1 MNELLVFVCDGA
13 PVRGEFV
20 SLGSTWQ
27 SIVERRDDPPAV
39 RTLMGEFV
47 AAATLLTA
55 SIKLDGTLIIQ
66 AQSKGPILLLVVEC
80 TSQLEIRAT
89 VKLNPDVT
97 EIPDN
102 ATLAELLDAE
112 GTGRLAITLD
122 PSDRKA
128 SQAPYQGIVA
138 LNRPSATHPGL
149 LEPVASV
156 SEAIM
161 LYMQNSEQLDT
172 HVWLACGPDS
182 VGGFLLQR
190 LPDTG
195 GASQYD
201 PTMMREGWER
211 IQILGNTITSEELLT
226 VSPETLLRRLFLE
239 ESNQYGVRSFPTRLV
254 RFACRCS
261 RQRVADVIRM
271 LGQEEVDGILA
282 EQGAVETTCDFCG
295 MQYRFDPVDCKQAF
309 ASTTLADAVR
319 PPSKGH

>member
-27 SIVERRDDPPAV
+27 SIVERRNDPPAV

-149 LEPVASV
+149 LEPVESV

-195 GASQYD
+195 GASEYD

-239 ESNQYGVRSFPTRLV
+239 
-254 RFACRCS
+254 
-261 RQRVADVIRM
+261 
-271 LGQEEVDGILA
+271 
-282 EQGAVETTCDFCG
+282 
-295 MQYRFDPVDCKQAF
+295 
-309 ASTTLADAVR
+309 
-319 PPSKGH
+319 

>member
-27 SIVERRDDPPAV
+27 SIVERRNDPPAV
-39 RTLMGEFV
+39 QKLMGEFV

-55 SIKLDGTLIIQ
+55 SIKLNGTLIVQ
-66 AQSKGPILLLVVEC
+66 AQSKGPIQLLVVEC
-80 TSQLEIRAT
+80 TSQLEVRAT

-112 GTGRLAITLD
+112 GSGRLAITLD
-122 PSDRKA
+122 PNDRKA
-128 SQAPYQGIVA
+128 SQTPYQGIVA
-138 LNRPSATHPGL
+138 LSRPSVTHPGL
-149 LEPVASV
+149 SEPIETV

-172 HVWLACGPDS
+172 HVWLACNS
-182 VGGFLLQR
+182 ETVGGFLLQR
-190 LPDTG
+190 LPDNG
-195 GASQYD
+195 GSSQYD
-201 PTMMREGWER
+201 PKMMTEGWQR
-211 IQILGNTITSEELLT
+211 IQMLGNTITKEELLT

-239 ESNQYGVRSFPTRLV
+239 ESSRYGVHRFPTRLV
-254 RFACRCS
+254 KFSCRCS

-271 LGQEEVDGILA
+271 LGQEEVDSILA

-295 MQYRFDPVDCKQAF
+295 MQYRFDSVDCKQAF
-309 ASTTLADAVR
+309 ASSTLSDAVR

>member
-27 SIVERRDDPPAV
+27 SIVERRNDPPAV
-39 RTLMGEFV
+39 RALMGEFV

-66 AQSKGPILLLVVEC
+66 AQSKGPIQLLVVEC
-80 TSQLEIRAT
+80 TSQLEVRAT
-89 VKLNPDVT
+89 VKLNPNVT

-102 ATLAELLDAE
+102 ATLAELLDAD
-112 GTGRLAITLD
+112 GSGRLAITLD

-138 LNRPSATHPGL
+138 LNRPSPSHPGL
-149 LEPVASV
+149 LEPIESV

-172 HVWLACGPDS
+172 H
-182 VGGFLLQR
+182 
-190 LPDTG
+190 
-195 GASQYD
+195 
-201 PTMMREGWER
+201 
-211 IQILGNTITSEELLT
+211 NTITNEELLT

-239 ESNQYGVRSFPTRLV
+239 ESTQYGVRSFPTRLV

-271 LGQEEVDGILA
+271 LGQEEVDSILV
-282 EQGAVETTCDFCG
+282 EQGMVETTCDFCG

-309 ASTTLADAVR
+309 ASTTLTDAVR

>member
-1 MNELLVFVCDGA
+1 
-13 PVRGEFV
+13 
-20 SLGSTWQ
+20 
-27 SIVERRDDPPAV
+27 
-39 RTLMGEFV
+39 
-47 AAATLLTA
+47 
-55 SIKLDGTLIIQ
+55 LIIQ

-138 LNRPSATHPGL
+138 LNRPSTTHPGL

-239 ESNQYGVRSFPTRLV
+239 ESTQYGVRSFPTRLV

-309 ASTTLADAVR
+309 ASSTLVDAVR